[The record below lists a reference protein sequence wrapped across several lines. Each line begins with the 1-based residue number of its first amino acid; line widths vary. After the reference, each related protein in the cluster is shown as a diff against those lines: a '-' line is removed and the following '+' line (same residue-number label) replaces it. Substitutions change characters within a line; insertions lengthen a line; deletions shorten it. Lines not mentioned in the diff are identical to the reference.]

1 MPKLSTFKDFFFF
14 FENKGN
20 SKKWKCETCSH
31 RISRARQG
39 ETNTWKKKQKTKTL
53 KGPTR
58 AIHGSGWGCPFF
70 TGPKTSY
77 PYPYFY
83 FMFGHFQFS
92 RSTKE
97 TPTNTV
103 EDKTSQIYGWIGIA
117 FVGLKNKK
125 LKREKAIIND
135 LACFFHHG
143 TLHCIAYSRKT
154 MSCAGQCVI
163 LNPVSP
169 SGFHS
174 LINQSNKKPTT

>member
-1 MPKLSTFKDFFFF
+1 MFTQ
-14 FENKGN
+14 NQ
-20 SKKWKCETCSH
+20 
-31 RISRARQG
+31 QG
-39 ETNTWKKKQKTKTL
+39 KTRKKKKKNPL
-53 KGPTR
+53 KGPTLV
-58 AIHGSGWGCPFF
+58 IHGSGSGCPFF

-103 EDKTSQIYGWIGIA
+103 EDKSKTSQIYGWIGIA
-117 FVGLKNKK
+117 FVGQKNKN

-135 LACFFHHG
+135 LACFFQHG
-143 TLHCIAYSRKT
+143 ALHCIAYSRKT
-154 MSCAGQCVI
+154 MSCAGQRII

-174 LINQSNKKPTT
+174 LINQSNKKPTTQS